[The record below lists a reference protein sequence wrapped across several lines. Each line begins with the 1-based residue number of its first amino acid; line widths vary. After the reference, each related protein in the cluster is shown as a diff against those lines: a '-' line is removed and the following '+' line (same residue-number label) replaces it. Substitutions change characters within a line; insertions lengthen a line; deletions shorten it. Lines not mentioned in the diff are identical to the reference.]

1 MTLISVPLRFSGG
14 DMTAEKMF
22 QGIADGLLRE
32 RSITQAK
39 MFGAQGLRSGGKV
52 FAFLWKQRLV
62 VKLPQDR
69 VEQLVRE
76 ESAVRFDPGHGR
88 VSKEWVSVAADAKT
102 NWTPPPPQGGGGGGG
117 GRRRGGR

>member
-1 MTLISVPLRFSGG
+1 
-14 DMTAEKMF
+14 MTAEQMF

-76 ESAVRFDPGHGR
+76 ENAVRFDPGHGR

-102 NWTPPPPQGGGGGGG
+102 NWTRLVHEARGFVDQGSGKAAPRKPKA
-117 GRRRGGR
+117 RR